1 MPKPAAGRSKIQRIG
16 FIGLGIMGF
25 PMATNLVKA
34 GFGVSGYSRT
44 SATRE
49 RFAASGGEVACSVAD
64 ATRNAD
70 MVITMLPDTPDV
82 QEIAMGPGG
91 VFESAASGLIY
102 CDMSTISP
110 VTAREIGL
118 KGRERHLRVLDAPV
132 SGGEAGARD
141 ASLSI
146 MVGGDASDFEIA
158 RPVLDAMG
166 KTVIRVGSNG
176 AGQTVKA
183 ANQLIV
189 AGTIDLV
196 AEAIV
201 LLEASG
207 GVDVKL
213 AIEVMSGGLAG
224 SRILERKAPGMLAR
238 DFKPGFRVDL
248 HHKDLGIVLATA
260 RDSNVAVPLT
270 ALVAQMMGALRANGD
285 GSLDHTALLKVVER
299 LSGRSST

>member
-1 MPKPAAGRSKIQRIG
+1 LTINRIG
-16 FIGLGIMGF
+16 FIGLGIMGH
-25 PMATNLVKA
+25 PMATNLVGA
-34 GFGVSGYSRT
+34 GFDVVGYSRT

-49 RFAASGGEVACSVAD
+49 RFAESGGEVAGSVEE
-64 ATRNAD
+64 ATRGSG

-82 QEIAMGPGG
+82 QEVALGAGG
-91 VFESAASGLIY
+91 VFESAAPGLIY

-118 KGRERHLRVLDAPV
+118 KGRERQVRVLDAPV
-132 SGGEAGARD
+132 SGGEAGARE

-146 MVGGDASDFEIA
+146 MVGGSTGDFELA
-158 RPVLDAMG
+158 KPVLVAMG
-166 KTVIRVGSNG
+166 KTVIHVGSNG
-176 AGQTVKA
+176 SGQTVKA

-201 LLEASG
+201 LLEASD
-207 GVDVKL
+207 GVDVER

-224 SRILERKAPGMLAR
+224 SRILERKARGMLAR

-248 HHKDLGIVLATA
+248 HHKDLGIVLSTA
-260 RDSNVAVPLT
+260 RDAGVVIPLT
-270 ALVAQMMGALRANGD
+270 AVVAQMMAALRANGE

>member
-1 MPKPAAGRSKIQRIG
+1 VKIVRIG
-16 FIGLGIMGF
+16 FVGLGIMGY
-25 PMATNLVKA
+25 PMATNLLKG
-34 GFGVSGYSRT
+34 GFKVAGYSRT
-44 SATRE
+44 SATRD
-49 RFAASGGEVACSVAD
+49 RFAASGGEIAGSVAE

-70 MVITMLPDTPDV
+70 MVITMLPDTADV
-82 QEIAMGPGG
+82 QEVAMGPGG
-91 VFESAASGLIY
+91 VFENAAPGLVY

-110 VTAREIGL
+110 VAAREIGV
-118 KGRERHLRVLDAPV
+118 RARRRQVRALDAPV

-146 MVGGDASDFEIA
+146 MVGGDPADFELVK
-158 RPVLDAMG
+158 PVLDAMG

-176 AGQTVKA
+176 AGQSVKA

-201 LLEASG
+201 LLEALD
-207 GVDVKL
+207 GVDVQR
-213 AIEVMSGGLAG
+213 AIEVMAGGLAG

-248 HHKDLGIVLATA
+248 HHKDLGIVLSTA
-260 RDSNVAVPLT
+260 RDANVVLPLT
-270 ALVAQMMGALRANGD
+270 AVVSQLMVALRANGD

-299 LSGRSST
+299 LSGRSSI